1 MGRAGIRARALA
13 LLPLGAYTVHQGRYL
28 IVPGSERADAHGYL
42 AAAPL
47 AVALLL
53 ALALARR
60 LERAA
65 RASSGVP
72 PRPSSAAWSSTA
84 LLGIYVAQELAEA
97 LTTSGAP
104 LPFAAGGW
112 VSIPLALVIGGL
124 ISLALRVD
132 AAADQVLGTA
142 MRVAIRPGSAAAPWH
157 GAGAALHVRPRCG
170 PLARCA
176 AERAPPA
183 LA

>member
-1 MGRAGIRARALA
+1 
-13 LLPLGAYTVHQGRYL
+13 
-28 IVPGSERADAHGYL
+28 
-42 AAAPL
+42 
-47 AVALLL
+47 
-53 ALALARR
+53 
-60 LERAA
+60 
-65 RASSGVP
+65 
-72 PRPSSAAWSSTA
+72 
-84 LLGIYVAQELAEA
+84 LGIYVAQELAEA

-157 GAGAALHVRPRCG
+157 GAALHVRPRCG